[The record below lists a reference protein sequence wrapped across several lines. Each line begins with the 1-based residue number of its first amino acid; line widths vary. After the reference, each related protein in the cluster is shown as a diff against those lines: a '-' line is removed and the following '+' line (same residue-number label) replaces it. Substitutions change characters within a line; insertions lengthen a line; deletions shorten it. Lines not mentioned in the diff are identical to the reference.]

1 MALLHALPPP
11 PCRSRF
17 ERLHRSIWRARY
29 VPYSPS
35 RLACAAA
42 GSDVERD
49 AAPLPTPLRERDASS
64 TSSSLLVSEW
74 RAWARDRAK
83 ATSEALPA
91 TSDLPSVESLF
102 TEIDWIIED
111 AVVGQRRGST
121 DEPPA
126 PWSIAEIAPRRTKT
140 DDDDDASA
148 RELVLRE
155 SVAGLRALWNAR
167 LDDRV
172 PLQYLTS
179 TSHWRDLVL
188 VVTPA
193 TLIPRPETERMV
205 DFVADALRRSPELAR
220 APWAD
225 LGTGSGALAI
235 AVARELRE
243 VARRD
248 ENVFGE
254 DSNDAPVVHAV
265 DVDPAAIAVAT
276 ENARRHGC
284 EKRDGSTIAFH
295 VGSWFEP
302 LDALGVDRFG
312 GIVSNPPYI
321 PSADVPHLQPE
332 VVRHE
337 PNLALDGGD
346 GAGTRCVDAVVAGAA
361 TRLKPGGF
369 LLLETNGG
377 TQAEA
382 IARSLREW
390 CVGANAEGSSGVSG
404 GVSRAPNATDG
415 SSMDAEKE
423 KVFEDVAV
431 LRDFC
436 GVGRFVSAR
445 RKQ

>member
-1 MALLHALPPP
+1 MALLHALPSP
-11 PCRSRF
+11 PCRNRF

-29 VPYSPS
+29 VPYTPS
-35 RLACAAA
+35 RLACAAP

-111 AVVGQRRGST
+111 VVVGQKRGSL
-121 DEPPA
+121 DEPLA
-126 PWSIAEIAPRRTKT
+126 PWSVAESSTRRSTRT
-140 DDDDDASA
+140 DDDDANT

-155 SVAGLRALWNAR
+155 SVAGLRALWNTR

-205 DFVADALRRSPELAR
+205 DFVADALRATPELADE
-220 APWAD
+220 PWAD

-235 AVARELRE
+235 AVAKELRSV
-243 VARRD
+243 VA
-248 ENVFGE
+248 
-254 DSNDAPVVHAV
+254 SDANEPSPPRGRTAVHAV
-265 DVDPAAIAVAT
+265 DVSPAAVAVARRNAARCGVADPAGG
-276 ENARRHGC
+276 ARV
-284 EKRDGSTIAFH
+284 ETH

-302 LDALGVDRFG
+302 LDAKGLERFG

-321 PSADVPHLQPE
+321 PSRDVPHLQPE

-337 PNLALDGGD
+337 PRLALDGGA
-346 GAGTRCVDAVVAGAA
+346 GAGTDCVDAVVAGAA
-361 TRLKPGGF
+361 TRLVKGGF

-377 TQAEA
+377 AQADA
-382 IARSLREW
+382 IAAKLREY
-390 CVGANAEGSSGVSG
+390 ALDSSPGRSERVF
-404 GVSRAPNATDG
+404 
-415 SSMDAEKE
+415 E
-423 KVFEDVAV
+423 KVAVA
-431 LRDFC
+431 RDYG

-445 RKQ
+445 RRGK

>member
-1 MALLHALPPP
+1 M
-11 PCRSRF
+11 
-17 ERLHRSIWRARY
+17 HRSIWRARY

-35 RLACAAA
+35 RLACGAA
-42 GSDVERD
+42 GSDAERD

-140 DDDDDASA
+140 DDDDDDDASA

-167 LDDRV
+167 LDERV

-205 DFVADALRRSPELAR
+205 DFVADALRTSPELAR

-243 VARRD
+243 VARR
-248 ENVFGE
+248 NK
-254 DSNDAPVVHAV
+254 NDAPVVHAV

-276 ENARRHGC
+276 ENARRC
-284 EKRDGSTIAFH
+284 LRDESDQIALH
-295 VGSWFEP
+295 AGSWFEP
-302 LDALGVDRFG
+302 LDALGVTSFG

-337 PNLALDGGD
+337 PKLALDGGD
-346 GAGTRCVDAVVAGAA
+346 GAGTKCVDDVVAGAA

-377 TQAEA
+377 TQAEQ
-382 IARSLREW
+382 IARSLRE
-390 CVGANAEGSSGVSG
+390 CRVCTNADGSVEVSVGVAG
-404 GVSRAPNATDG
+404 GVSATRATNG
-415 SSMDAEKE
+415 SSTAEKE
-423 KVFEDVAV
+423 NENVFEDVAI

-445 RKQ
+445 RKKESVRG

>member
-1 MALLHALPPP
+1 M
-11 PCRSRF
+11 
-17 ERLHRSIWRARY
+17 HRSIWRARY
-29 VPYSPS
+29 VPYTPS

-121 DEPPA
+121 DEPLA
-126 PWSIAEIAPRRTKT
+126 PWSIAEMSTRRSTKT
-140 DDDDDASA
+140 IDDDDDDDDDDDASA

-155 SVAGLRALWNAR
+155 SVSGLRALWTTR

-205 DFVADALRRSPELAR
+205 DLVADALCASPELAD

-235 AVARELRE
+235 AVAKELRA
-243 VARRD
+243 VNRNPPPRTT
-248 ENVFGE
+248 
-254 DSNDAPVVHAV
+254 VHAV
-265 DVDPAAIAVAT
+265 DVSPAAIAVARL
-276 ENARRHGC
+276 NAARCGVADRAGGASV
-284 EKRDGSTIAFH
+284 ETRL
-295 VGSWFEP
+295 GSWFEP
-302 LDALGVDRFG
+302 LDSIGLEGFG

-321 PSADVPHLQPE
+321 PSRDVPHLQAE

-337 PNLALDGGD
+337 PRLALDGGA
-346 GAGTRCVDAVVAGAA
+346 GAGTDCVDAVVAGAA
-361 TRLKPGGF
+361 TRLARGGF

-377 TQAEA
+377 AQADA
-382 IARSLREW
+382 IAAKLREYALDAGPG
-390 CVGANAEGSSGVSG
+390 VGVE
-404 GVSRAPNATDG
+404 RP
-415 SSMDAEKE
+415 ER
-423 KVFEDVAV
+423 VFEDVAIAC
-431 LRDFC
+431 DYG

-445 RKQ
+445 RRKARGE

>member
-29 VPYSPS
+29 VSYTPS
-35 RLACAAA
+35 RLARAAA

-111 AVVGQRRGST
+111 AVVGQRRGSA
-121 DEPPA
+121 DEAPA
-126 PWSIAEIAPRRTKT
+126 PWSIAEMASTRVSSTKKT
-140 DDDDDASA
+140 DDDDDDASGSA
-148 RELVLRE
+148 ELVLRE
-155 SVAGLRALWNAR
+155 SVAGLRALWDVR

-205 DFVADALRRSPELAR
+205 DFVADALRASPALAD

-235 AVARELRE
+235 AVAKTLETIKP
-243 VARRD
+243 A
-248 ENVFGE
+248 
-254 DSNDAPVVHAV
+254 SCATVHAV
-265 DVDPAAIAVAT
+265 DVSPAAVAVARA
-276 ENARRHGC
+276 NAERCGVADVYASARSASGTPGASGASGASGAA
-284 EKRDGSTIAFH
+284 RVATH

-302 LDALGVDRFG
+302 LDALNICEFG

-321 PSADVPHLQPE
+321 PSRDVPRLQPE

-337 PNLALDGGD
+337 PRLALDGGA
-346 GAGTRCVDAVVAGAA
+346 GAGTRCVDAIVAGAA
-361 TRLKPGGF
+361 TRLRRGGF

-377 TQAEA
+377 AQAEA
-382 IARSLREW
+382 IARTLREYASADDTR
-390 CVGANAEGSSGVSG
+390 VF
-404 GVSRAPNATDG
+404 
-415 SSMDAEKE
+415 E
-423 KVFEDVAV
+423 KVAILSDYG
-431 LRDFC
+431 

-445 RKQ
+445 RRE

>member
-1 MALLHALPPP
+1 
-11 PCRSRF
+11 
-17 ERLHRSIWRARY
+17 
-29 VPYSPS
+29 
-35 RLACAAA
+35 
-42 GSDVERD
+42 
-49 AAPLPTPLRERDASS
+49 
-64 TSSSLLVSEW
+64 
-74 RAWARDRAK
+74 
-83 ATSEALPA
+83 
-91 TSDLPSVESLF
+91 
-102 TEIDWIIED
+102 
-111 AVVGQRRGST
+111 
-121 DEPPA
+121 
-126 PWSIAEIAPRRTKT
+126 
-140 DDDDDASA
+140 
-148 RELVLRE
+148 LRE

-284 EKRDGSTIAFH
+284 FRDGSTIAFH

-302 LDALGVDRFG
+302 LDSVGVDRFG

-332 VVRHE
+332 VVLHE

-361 TRLKPGGF
+361 ARLKPGGF

-382 IARSLREW
+382 IARSLRDF
-390 CVGANAEGSSGVSG
+390 CVGANAEGSFGGSFGGSG

>member
-1 MALLHALPPP
+1 M
-11 PCRSRF
+11 
-17 ERLHRSIWRARY
+17 HRSIWRARY

-35 RLACAAA
+35 RLACGAA

-140 DDDDDASA
+140 DDDDDDDASV

-167 LDDRV
+167 LDDRI

-205 DFVADALRRSPELAR
+205 DFVADALRQSPELAR

-243 VARRD
+243 VARR
-248 ENVFGE
+248 NT
-254 DSNDAPVVHAV
+254 NDAPLVHAV

-276 ENARRHGC
+276 ENARRC
-284 EKRDGSTIAFH
+284 LRDESDIALH

-302 LDALGVDRFG
+302 LDALGVTSFG

-337 PNLALDGGD
+337 PKLALDGGD
-346 GAGTRCVDAVVAGAA
+346 GAGTKCVDDVVAGAA

-377 TQAEA
+377 TQAER
-382 IARSLREW
+382 IARSLRE
-390 CVGANAEGSSGVSG
+390 CRVCTNAEGSVEVSVGVAG
-404 GVSRAPNATDG
+404 GVSATRATNG
-415 SSMDAEKE
+415 SSTAEKE
-423 KVFEDVAV
+423 NENVFEDVAI

-445 RKQ
+445 RKKESVRG

>member
-1 MALLHALPPP
+1 M
-11 PCRSRF
+11 
-17 ERLHRSIWRARY
+17 HRSIWRARY

-35 RLACAAA
+35 RLACGAA

-91 TSDLPSVESLF
+91 TSDLPNVESLF

-140 DDDDDASA
+140 DDDDDDDASA

-167 LDDRV
+167 LDERV

-205 DFVADALRRSPELAR
+205 DFVADALRTSPELAR

-243 VARRD
+243 VARR
-248 ENVFGE
+248 NT
-254 DSNDAPVVHAV
+254 NDAPLVHAV

-276 ENARRHGC
+276 ENARRC
-284 EKRDGSTIAFH
+284 LRDESDIALH

-302 LDALGVDRFG
+302 LDALGVTSFG

-337 PNLALDGGD
+337 PKLALDGGD
-346 GAGTRCVDAVVAGAA
+346 GAGTKRVDAVVAGAA

-377 TQAEA
+377 TQAEH
-382 IARSLREW
+382 IARSLRDLKVSVE
-390 CVGANAEGSSGVSG
+390 VSNVGVSDGVAG
-404 GVSRAPNATDG
+404 GVSATRATNGSNG
-415 SSMDAEKE
+415 SSTAETE
-423 KVFEDVAV
+423 NENENENVFEDVAI

-445 RKQ
+445 RKKESVRS

>member
-1 MALLHALPPP
+1 M
-11 PCRSRF
+11 
-17 ERLHRSIWRARY
+17 
-29 VPYSPS
+29 PYTPS

-121 DEPPA
+121 DEPLA
-126 PWSIAEIAPRRTKT
+126 PWSIAEMSTRRSTKT
-140 DDDDDASA
+140 IDDDDDDDDDASA

-155 SVAGLRALWNAR
+155 SVSGLRALWTTR

-205 DFVADALRRSPELAR
+205 DLVADALCASPELAD

-235 AVARELRE
+235 AVAKELRA
-243 VARRD
+243 VNRNPPPRTT
-248 ENVFGE
+248 
-254 DSNDAPVVHAV
+254 VHAV
-265 DVDPAAIAVAT
+265 DVSPAAIAVARL
-276 ENARRHGC
+276 NAARCGVADRAGGASV
-284 EKRDGSTIAFH
+284 ETRL
-295 VGSWFEP
+295 GSWFEP
-302 LDALGVDRFG
+302 LDSIGLEGFG

-321 PSADVPHLQPE
+321 PSRDVPHLQAE

-337 PNLALDGGD
+337 PRLALDGGA
-346 GAGTRCVDAVVAGAA
+346 GAGTDCVDAVVAGAA
-361 TRLKPGGF
+361 TRLARGGF

-377 TQAEA
+377 AQADA
-382 IARSLREW
+382 IAAKLREYALDAGPG
-390 CVGANAEGSSGVSG
+390 VGVE
-404 GVSRAPNATDG
+404 RP
-415 SSMDAEKE
+415 ER
-423 KVFEDVAV
+423 VFEDVAIAC
-431 LRDFC
+431 DYG

-445 RKQ
+445 RRKARGE

>member
-1 MALLHALPPP
+1 M
-11 PCRSRF
+11 
-17 ERLHRSIWRARY
+17 HRSIWRARY

-35 RLACAAA
+35 RLACGAA

-140 DDDDDASA
+140 DDDDDDDASA

-167 LDDRV
+167 LDERV

-205 DFVADALRRSPELAR
+205 DFVADALRTSPELAR

-243 VARRD
+243 VARR
-248 ENVFGE
+248 NT
-254 DSNDAPVVHAV
+254 NDAPLVHAV

-276 ENARRHGC
+276 ENARRC
-284 EKRDGSTIAFH
+284 LRDESDIALH

-302 LDALGVDRFG
+302 LDALGVTSFG

-321 PSADVPHLQPE
+321 PSVDVPHLQPE

-337 PNLALDGGD
+337 PKLALDGGD
-346 GAGTRCVDAVVAGAA
+346 GAGTKCVDDVVAGAA

-377 TQAEA
+377 TQAEQ
-382 IARSLREW
+382 IARSLRE
-390 CVGANAEGSSGVSG
+390 CRVCTNADGSVEVSVGVAG
-404 GVSRAPNATDG
+404 GVSATRATNG
-415 SSMDAEKE
+415 SSTAEKE
-423 KVFEDVAV
+423 NENVFEDVAI

-445 RKQ
+445 RKKESVRG

>member
-1 MALLHALPPP
+1 M
-11 PCRSRF
+11 
-17 ERLHRSIWRARY
+17 HRSIWRARY
-29 VPYSPS
+29 VPYTPS

-121 DEPPA
+121 DEPLA
-126 PWSIAEIAPRRTKT
+126 PWSIAEMSTRRSTKT
-140 DDDDDASA
+140 IDDDDDDDDDASA

-155 SVAGLRALWNAR
+155 SVSGLRALWTTR

-205 DFVADALRRSPELAR
+205 DLVADALCASPELAD

-235 AVARELRE
+235 AVAKELRA
-243 VARRD
+243 VNRNPPPRTT
-248 ENVFGE
+248 
-254 DSNDAPVVHAV
+254 VHAV
-265 DVDPAAIAVAT
+265 DVSPAAIAVARL
-276 ENARRHGC
+276 NAARCGVADRAGGASV
-284 EKRDGSTIAFH
+284 ETRL
-295 VGSWFEP
+295 GSWFEP
-302 LDALGVDRFG
+302 LDSIGLEGFG

-321 PSADVPHLQPE
+321 PSRDVPHLQAE

-337 PNLALDGGD
+337 PRLALDGGA
-346 GAGTRCVDAVVAGAA
+346 GAGTDCVDAVVAGAA
-361 TRLKPGGF
+361 TRLARGGF

-377 TQAEA
+377 AQADA
-382 IARSLREW
+382 IAAKLREYALDAGPG
-390 CVGANAEGSSGVSG
+390 VGVE
-404 GVSRAPNATDG
+404 RP
-415 SSMDAEKE
+415 ER
-423 KVFEDVAV
+423 VFEDVAIAC
-431 LRDFC
+431 DYG

-445 RKQ
+445 RRKARGE

>member
-29 VPYSPS
+29 VSYTPS
-35 RLACAAA
+35 RLTRAAA

-111 AVVGQRRGST
+111 AVVGQRRGSA

-126 PWSIAEIAPRRTKT
+126 PWSIAEMVSTSVSSTKKT
-140 DDDDDASA
+140 DDDDDDASGSA
-148 RELVLRE
+148 ELVLRE
-155 SVAGLRALWNAR
+155 SVAGLRALWNVR

-205 DFVADALRRSPELAR
+205 DFVADALRASPALAD

-235 AVARELRE
+235 AVAKTLESMVTKPR
-243 VARRD
+243 AT
-248 ENVFGE
+248 
-254 DSNDAPVVHAV
+254 VHAV
-265 DVDPAAIAVAT
+265 DVSPDAVAVARA
-276 ENARRHGC
+276 NAERCGVADVADVYASARSASGTSSGASGASGAA
-284 EKRDGSTIAFH
+284 RVATH

-302 LDALGVDRFG
+302 LDALNIRSFG

-321 PSADVPHLQPE
+321 PSRDITRLQPE
-332 VVRHE
+332 VARHE
-337 PNLALDGGD
+337 PRLALDGGA
-346 GAGTRCVDAVVAGAA
+346 GAGTRCVDAIVAGAA
-361 TRLKPGGF
+361 TRLRRGGF

-382 IARSLREW
+382 IARTLREY
-390 CVGANAEGSSGVSG
+390 VSADDARVFEEVAILNDYG
-404 GVSRAPNATDG
+404 GVN
-415 SSMDAEKE
+415 
-423 KVFEDVAV
+423 
-431 LRDFC
+431 
-436 GVGRFVSAR
+436 RFVSAR
-445 RKQ
+445 RRE